1 MKYIIFKSPDGL
13 RIAIFPAPTTHAE
26 EAMLHREWSPISAG
40 YVEFLGGGR
49 VRTFGRSDSLN
60 LDRLPRDADFIECF
74 MSATLRLATPVSA

>member
-1 MKYIIFKSPDGL
+1 
-13 RIAIFPAPTTHAE
+13 
-26 EAMLHREWSPISAG
+26 
-40 YVEFLGGGR
+40 